1 MVQDHVRVAA
11 GEAPV
16 VELAR
21 AKATP
26 RLAYIDN
33 LRWSMILLVI
43 SMHAADTYSP
53 FGNWYFADKAATDR
67 LTALALGTWQSFLQ
81 AFFMALLFAVSGYF
95 ARASLLK
102 KGAARFVRER
112 VIRLGAPTLLYM
124 LVIGPVTQFYV
135 AGSWRPAPGTPFL
148 AEWWRHIVD
157 GEVWSESGP
166 LWFCVALLAFSL
178 VYAALPRRPVA
189 APPAHAG
196 SRLAMPA
203 IAVFFTAVMALA
215 TFAARLLTPE
225 GQAVLNLQLGD
236 FPQYVLM
243 FAAGVLAHRAGW
255 AGTTPPGDG
264 SAWLLAGVVGGLLAW
279 ALLIATGGALAG
291 HFETYGGGWHWQAAA
306 KSLWESFVC
315 VSVSLG
321 LIGLYRR
328 RLNHS
333 GPLFAFLSANAFA
346 VYVFHPPILIAVTRV
361 LALWGGG
368 PALAK
373 FALAWSLAALLS
385 FLFAAFIARR
395 IPGVRTIL

>member
-1 MVQDHVRVAA
+1 MVQVDLRVAS
-11 GEAPV
+11 GEAPALEQPR
-16 VELAR
+16 VEA
-21 AKATP
+21 AP

-67 LTALALGTWQSFLQ
+67 LTAIAFGTWQSFLQ

-102 KGAARFVRER
+102 KGATRFVRER
-112 VIRLGAPTLLYM
+112 LVRLGAPTLLYM
-124 LVIGPVTQFYV
+124 LVIGPVTQFYI

-148 AEWWRHIVD
+148 AEWCRHIVD

-178 VYAALPRRPVA
+178 VYAALPRRPA
-189 APPAHAG
+189 AGAPARAA
-196 SRLAMPA
+196 SRPRLPT
-203 IAVFFTAVMALA
+203 IAVFAALMALA
-215 TFAARLLTPE
+215 TFAVRLLIPE
-225 GQAVLNLQLGD
+225 GRAVLNLQLGD

-243 FAAGVLAHRAGW
+243 FAAGIAAHRAGW
-255 AGTTPPGDG
+255 AETTPPGDG
-264 SAWLLAGVVGGLLAW
+264 SRWLFAGLVGGLLGW

-291 HFETYGGGWHWQAAA
+291 HFEAYGGGWHWQAAA

-328 RLNHS
+328 RLNHG

-346 VYVFHPPILIAVTRV
+346 VYVFHPPILIAVTRL

-373 FALAWSLAALLS
+373 FALAWGGGTLLS
-385 FLFAAFIARR
+385 FLFAVFIARR
-395 IPGVRTIL
+395 IPGVRMIL